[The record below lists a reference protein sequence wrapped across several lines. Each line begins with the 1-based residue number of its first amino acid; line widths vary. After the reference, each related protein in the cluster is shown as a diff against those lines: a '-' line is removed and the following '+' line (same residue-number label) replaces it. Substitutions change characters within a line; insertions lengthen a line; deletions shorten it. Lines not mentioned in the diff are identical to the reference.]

1 MLESGLFSRVGYDG
15 EITIKSNLTSE
26 NIRIHCGWE
35 WHQQHFPPL
44 CDVRHFDVKKQEVL
58 HYYFNPENLLL
69 VSEKIN
75 HDLEKTQKH
84 GKIPLLDLESISD
97 SGRLYFLP
105 NLNKNLFLMRLLY

>member
-1 MLESGLFSRVGYDG
+1 M
-15 EITIKSNLTSE
+15 
-26 NIRIHCGWE
+26 
-35 WHQQHFPPL
+35 
-44 CDVRHFDVKKQEVL
+44 KKQEVL

-97 SGRLYFLP
+97 SGRLYLLP
-105 NLNKNLFLMRLLY
+105 NFKFELQVISDEIEVLIVQINQNMTTNCHVPK

>member
-1 MLESGLFSRVGYDG
+1 M
-15 EITIKSNLTSE
+15 
-26 NIRIHCGWE
+26 
-35 WHQQHFPPL
+35 
-44 CDVRHFDVKKQEVL
+44 KKQEVL

-97 SGRLYFLP
+97 SGRLYLLP
-105 NLNKNLFLMRLLY
+105 NFKFELQVISDEIEVLIVQINQNMTTNCHVTK

>member
-1 MLESGLFSRVGYDG
+1 M
-15 EITIKSNLTSE
+15 
-26 NIRIHCGWE
+26 
-35 WHQQHFPPL
+35 
-44 CDVRHFDVKKQEVL
+44 KKQEVL

-97 SGRLYFLP
+97 SGRLYLLP
-105 NLNKNLFLMRLLY
+105 NFKFELQVISDEIEVLIVQINQ